1 MIAVNEER
9 YWEAVQT
16 RDRAFNGAFVYA
28 VLSTGVYCHPSCPS
42 RLPRREQ
49 VQFFPHA
56 GAAEAA
62 GFRPCKRCHPGDEGV
77 PEVQVDLVRQA
88 CQYIEAHLEEPLT
101 LAALSEQVHLSPF
114 HLQRVFKRVMG
125 ITPRQYVEACRLG
138 QFKAQL
144 REGEAS
150 TVAEAMYEAG
160 YSSSSRLYERS
171 NEQLGM
177 TPTVYRRGGQGMRIS
192 YTIDDS
198 PLGRLLVAGTERG
211 ICSVCLGDDDK
222 ILEATLRSEYPAAE
236 IRYNGDE
243 LCAWVKEI
251 LDYMQGQHP
260 HLDLPL
266 DIQATA
272 FQWRVWQTLR
282 SIPYGSTR
290 SYEEIAQAV
299 GSPKAARAV
308 AQACATNPTALI
320 IPCHRVVRKDG
331 MPGGY
336 RWGSERKRHLLEQ
349 EQHQ

>member
-1 MIAVNEER
+1 MIAVNEDR
-9 YWEAVQT
+9 YWEAMQT
-16 RDRAFNGAFVYA
+16 KDRAFNGAFVYA
-28 VLSTGVYCHPSCPS
+28 VQSTGVYCNPSCPS

-56 GAAEAA
+56 DAAEAA
-62 GFRPCKRCHPGDEGV
+62 GFRPCKRCHPDTEGIS
-77 PEVQVDLVRQA
+77 EVQIDLVRQA
-88 CQYIEAHLEEPLT
+88 CQYIETHLEEPLT

-125 ITPRQYVEACRLG
+125 ISPRQYVEACRLG

-144 REGEAS
+144 RAGEAA

-177 TPTVYRRGGQGMRIS
+177 TPTAYRRGGKGMHIS
-192 YTIDDS
+192 YTIDES
-198 PLGRLLVAGTERG
+198 LLGRLLVAGTERG
-211 ICSVCLGDDDK
+211 ICSVCIGDDDSV
-222 ILEATLRSEYPAAE
+222 LEATLRREYPAAE
-236 IRYNGDE
+236 IEYNGEE
-243 LCAWVKEI
+243 LCQWVKEI
-251 LDYMQGQHP
+251 LDYIKGQQP

-299 GSPKAARAV
+299 GNPKAARAV

-331 MPGGY
+331 APGGY
-336 RWGSERKRHLLEQ
+336 RWGAERKRRLLEQ
-349 EQHQ
+349 EQK

>member
-1 MIAVNEER
+1 MIAINEER
-9 YWEAVQT
+9 YWEALQT
-16 RDRAFNGAFVYA
+16 KDRTFNGAFVYA
-28 VLSTGVYCHPSCPS
+28 VLSTGVYCKPSCPS

-49 VQFFPHA
+49 VQFFQHA

-62 GFRPCKRCHPGDEGV
+62 GFRPCKRCHPNTEDV
-77 PEVQVDLVRQA
+77 PEVQIDLVRQA
-88 CQYIEAHLEEPLT
+88 CQYIETHLEEPLT

-144 REGEAS
+144 RTGEAA

-160 YSSSSRLYERS
+160 YSSSSRLYERT

-177 TPTVYRRGGQGMRIS
+177 TPTTYRRGGKGMRIS

-211 ICSVCLGDDDK
+211 ICSVCIGDDDAV
-222 ILEATLRSEYPAAE
+222 LAATLRREYPAAE
-236 IRYNGDE
+236 IEYNGAE
-243 LCAWVKEI
+243 LCQWVGEI

-282 SIPYGSTR
+282 NIPYGSTR

-299 GSPKAARAV
+299 GNPKAARAV

-331 MPGGY
+331 APGGY
-336 RWGSERKRHLLEQ
+336 RWGAERKRHLLEQ
-349 EQHQ
+349 EQQP